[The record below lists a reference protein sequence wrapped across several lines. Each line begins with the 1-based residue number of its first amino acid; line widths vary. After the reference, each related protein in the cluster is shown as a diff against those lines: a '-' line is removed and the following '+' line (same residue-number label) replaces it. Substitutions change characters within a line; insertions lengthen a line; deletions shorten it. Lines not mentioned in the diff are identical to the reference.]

1 MRFQSNWL
9 SSLLILKDLFL
20 LIVQEMTPLNSS
32 ELNSFL
38 GNEQS
43 VILSTQIPS
52 HTQMP
57 QYLQHADGG
66 GHYQLSLVDLPLQV
80 FIIFAFR
87 INLEMYFES
96 SRRFKIELFCK
107 NSEWILAEI
116 FNAR

>member
-1 MRFQSNWL
+1 MIVFSL
-9 SSLLILKDLFL
+9 KLTFILLIFL
-20 LIVQEMTPLNSS
+20 LIIQEVTPLNSS

-43 VILSTQIPS
+43 IILSAQIPS

-80 FIIFAFR
+80 LYLHLESIQRR
-87 INLEMYFES
+87 IS
-96 SRRFKIELFCK
+96 SPVKDLR
-107 NSEWILAEI
+107 
-116 FNAR
+116 